1 MTSTQ
6 NGSSDAQFADD
17 LRAALAEAN
26 VPTLQMLVV
35 QLTGDES
42 WLEEPYRPTRPRGVD
57 DNDSGGL
64 TDELQDRIRSATF
77 EAVMAV
83 RAGKPVACPH
93 PTSEQ
98 LVRMMTVSV
107 GEDVPDDYGPFMAA
121 KFDAY
126 TGVDGSP
133 IRHAVPDGFRVL
145 IVGCGLAGICAAV
158 RLGQAGVSYLIV
170 EKQDGVG
177 GVWRQNRYPGVGV
190 DTPSHLY
197 SYSFAQG
204 DWERYFGSRREI
216 MRYFEDVARE
226 HGVLENVQFGTEVVG
241 TSYDDQAQRWQ
252 SRLRR
257 ADGTTDVFESSVLV
271 CAVGAF
277 GTPKWP
283 DINGLERFQGAMQH
297 SAMWDEDIV
306 LEGKRVGMIGN
317 GASGMQLG
325 PAIVDRVESLT
336 VFQRS
341 KQWAAPFPK
350 FHKEVAAGIRFL
362 CAEVPLYEW
371 WYRLRLSW
379 IFDSK
384 VYESLKVDPD
394 WPDPQR
400 SLNAV
405 NDGHR
410 GFFTRYIKEQLGDRQ
425 DLVPRLVPDF
435 PPYGKRMLL
444 DNGWF
449 RMMTRPDVDLVDTG
463 IQEVDET
470 GVLLED
476 GRHIDLDVLITAS
489 GFDVARFLAPIDVYG
504 RNGISIREAWND
516 DDPRAYL
523 GTVTPKFPNFFTLYG
538 PNTALGHGGSFMF
551 VVECQVNYVLAVF
564 DKMFANHI
572 TEIECREDVCAD
584 YNALMADMHSRMV
597 WTHPGAST
605 YYRNSKGRVVMNSPW
620 RTTDYWKLTR
630 EANLADFVA
639 KRGSH
644 VLVTSAT
651 TTIDAGATA

>member
-1 MTSTQ
+1 LTSTQ
-6 NGSSDAQFADD
+6 NDSTDAQFAED
-17 LRAALAEAN
+17 LRVALAEAN

-42 WLEEPYRPTRPRGVD
+42 WLDEPYRPTRPRGVD

-64 TDELQDRIRSATF
+64 TDELQDRIRTAAF
-77 EAVMAV
+77 EAVLAA
-83 RAGKPVACPH
+83 RAGKPVAYPH
-93 PTSEQ
+93 PTPEQ

-107 GEDVPDDYGPFMAA
+107 GEDIPDDYGRFMAA
-121 KFDAY
+121 KFDAF
-126 TGVDGSP
+126 TGIDESP
-133 IRHAVPDGFRVL
+133 IKHPVPDGFRVL
-145 IVGCGLAGICAAV
+145 IVGAGLAGICAAV
-158 RLGQAGVSYLIV
+158 RLGQAGVPYLVV
-170 EKQDGVG
+170 EKQDRVG
-177 GVWRQNRYPGVGV
+177 GVWCQNRYPGVGV

-226 HGVLENVQFGTEVVG
+226 HGVLEHVQFGTEVVR
-241 TSYDDQAQRWQ
+241 TSYDEEAQRWR

-257 ADGTTDVFESSVLV
+257 ADGSIDVLESNVLV

-283 DINGLERFQGAMQH
+283 DIPGLERFQGVLQH
-297 SAMWDEDIV
+297 SAMWDEDVV
-306 LEGKRVGMIGN
+306 LDGKKVGMIGN

-350 FHKEVAAGIRFL
+350 FQKDVPAGIRFL

-394 WPDPQR
+394 WPDPER

-410 GFFTRYIKEQLGDRQ
+410 RFFTRYIKEQLGDRQ
-425 DLVPRLVPDF
+425 DLLPRLVPDY

-449 RMMTRPDVDLVDTG
+449 RMMTRPDVDLVDTP

-470 GVLLED
+470 GVLLQD
-476 GRHIDLDVLITAS
+476 GRHIDLEVLIAAS

-504 RNGISIREAWND
+504 RRGISIREAWDD

-551 VVECQVNYVLAVF
+551 VVECQVNYVLAVL
-564 DKMFANHI
+564 DQMFANGI
-572 TEIECREDVCAD
+572 TEVECREDVCAA
-584 YNALMADMHSRMV
+584 YNDLMADMHSRMV
-597 WTHPGAST
+597 WTHPGTST

-620 RTTDYWKLTR
+620 RTTDYWRLTR
-630 EANLADFVA
+630 EADLADFVA
-639 KRGSH
+639 RRGSH
-644 VLVTSAT
+644 VLMPSET
-651 TTIDAGATA
+651 TANEAGATA